1 MNTKLAN
8 YLRASFLL
16 EQQSA
21 RIEGAF
27 PLDVYL
33 EPIELKGHRC
43 ICNSELTCGQPLDE
57 SCQDCPVW
65 KEIDGE

>member
-1 MNTKLAN
+1 MNMKLAN

-33 EPIELKGHRC
+33 EPAEFEGRKCEH
-43 ICNSELTCGQPLDE
+43 NDTLTCGKQPGE
-57 SCQDCPVW
+57 SCEDCPVW